1 MDLVFPRTGDHTS
14 PRKIPNQPSS
24 KKPKQPESS
33 KVDDKPGQAHSNN
46 PSTDPSIAG
55 ILQQT
60 VKKSGD
66 LTGPA
71 MEKIL
76 RGATWQQAAG
86 KDHI

>member
-1 MDLVFPRTGDHTS
+1 MAPAETTS
-14 PRKIPNQPSS
+14 PHKIPNQPSS
-24 KKPKQPESS
+24 EKPKQLESS
-33 KVDDKPGQAHSNN
+33 KVDDKPGEAHSNK

-66 LTGPA
+66 LIDPA

-76 RGATWQQAAG
+76 RGAT
-86 KDHI
+86 